1 MTIRR
6 VDRGKNH
13 SYLIDNV
20 KALGVTTAL
29 SKGMPKPALPY
40 WSAKAVAEYVADL
53 GPAAYTELL
62 SNFGRNAAV
71 NLLKGIPWSQRDQ
84 AAARGTDVHDIA
96 EQLISGAHVDV
107 PDHLDGYV
115 QSAVSFMD
123 QWKPVPLLTERVIG
137 SYRWMYAGTFD
148 LIAEL
153 PDGRRVLFDYKTSKS
168 GIFPETALQL
178 AAYRHADVYVAEDGT
193 EIPMSEVGITDTM
206 AVWLRPDGYDVI
218 PLDSDEIVFKAFLH
232 VAYVA
237 RVADEMKAWVS
248 PAVFPS

>member
-6 VDRGKNH
+6 VERGRNH
-13 SYLIDNV
+13 SYLIDGA

-40 WSAKAVAEYVADL
+40 WSARTVAEYVADM
-53 GPAAYTELL
+53 GSTSFAELL
-62 SNFGRNAAV
+62 DHHGRDATV
-71 NLLKGIPWSQRDQ
+71 SLLKSVPWSQRDK
-84 AAARGTDVHDIA
+84 AAAQGTEVHGFA
-96 EQLISGAHVDV
+96 ERLIHGEQVDV
-107 PDHLDGYV
+107 PEHLDGYV
-115 QSAVSFMD
+115 GSAVKFMD
-123 QWKPVPLLTERVIG
+123 EWKPAPLLVERVVA

-178 AAYRHADVYVAEDGT
+178 AAYRFADVYQADGGT
-193 EIPMSEVGITDTM
+193 EVQMSEVGITDTM
-206 AVWLRPDGYDVI
+206 AVWVRPDGYDVI
-218 PLDSDEIVFKAFLH
+218 PVAGDETAFKAFLH

-237 RVADEMKAWVS
+237 RIADDMKDWVR
-248 PAVFPS
+248 PAVFPV

>member
-6 VDRGKNH
+6 VDRGNNH

-40 WSAKAVAEYVADL
+40 WSAKVVAEYVADM
-53 GPAAYTELL
+53 GSTSIAELL
-62 SNFGRNAAV
+62 DHHGRNAAV
-71 NLLKGIPWSQRDQ
+71 NLLKGVPWSQRDQ

-96 EQLISGAHVDV
+96 EQLISGVKVDV

-168 GIFPETALQL
+168 GIFPETAMQL
-178 AAYRHADVYVAEDGT
+178 AAYRHADVYQAAPDLEV
-193 EIPMSEVGITDTM
+193 PMSEVGITDTM

-218 PLDSDEIVFKAFLH
+218 PLDSDEHVYKAFLH

-237 RVADEMKAWVS
+237 RIADEMKAWVS

>member
-40 WSAKAVAEYVADL
+40 WSARTVAEYVADM
-53 GPAAYTELL
+53 GIAGYDALL
-62 SNFGRNAAV
+62 TTHGRDAAV
-71 NLLKGIPWSQRDQ
+71 NLLKGVPWSQRDQ

-96 EQLISGAHVDV
+96 EQLIGGAQVEI
-107 PDHLDGYV
+107 PEHLDGYV
-115 QSAVSFMD
+115 QSAVKFMD
-123 QWKPVPLLTERVIG
+123 DWKPRPLLVERVIG
-137 SYRWMYAGTFD
+137 SYQWMYAGTLD
-148 LIAEL
+148 LVGEL

-178 AAYRHADVYVAEDGT
+178 AAYRYADVYQAADGT
-193 EIPMSEVGITDTM
+193 EIPMSEVGITECK

-218 PLDSDEIVFKAFLH
+218 PLVADENTFKAFLH

-237 RVADEMKAWVS
+237 RIADEMKEWVGA
-248 PAVFPS
+248 AVFPG